1 MPLLK
6 LQTNAELDSGY
17 EETLKEVS
25 SFVAKFLSKPEKLVM
40 VKLETHCH
48 MAFGGST
55 QPAML
60 AELNSIGLP
69 EERTQKLTQELT
81 GFLSKS
87 FGIDGERIFI
97 VFETFERHMWGW
109 NGSTFSG

>member
-17 EETLKEVS
+17 EDKLKEAT

-40 VKLETHCH
+40 VKLETNCN

-60 AELNSIGLP
+60 AELRSIGLP
-69 EERTQKLTQELT
+69 EEITQKLTQELT
-81 GFLSKS
+81 GFLSKTFDIS
-87 FGIDGERIFI
+87 SKRIFV
-97 VFETFERHMWGW
+97 VFESFERHMWGW

>member
-6 LQTNAELDSGY
+6 LQTNAELNSDN
-17 EETLKEVS
+17 EETLKKIS
-25 SFVAKFLSKPEKLVM
+25 TFVAGFLSKPEKLVM
-40 VKLETHCH
+40 VKLETHCN
-48 MAFGGST
+48 MTFGGSA

-81 GFLSKS
+81 AFLSKS
-87 FGIDGERIFI
+87 FGIDGERIFV
-97 VFETFERHMWGW
+97 VFESFERHMWGW